1 MRAVV
6 HEAERR
12 VAVREVEDAAAEEE
26 TGALVRITSSALCGT
41 DLHMYDG
48 RTGAE
53 PGMVLGH
60 EPLGVVEAT
69 GGAVTSVR
77 PGDRVVLPTHLYC
90 GTCPHCARG
99 LTAA

>member
-12 VAVREVEDAAAEEE
+12 VAVREVEDAVVEEE
-26 TGALVRITSSALCGT
+26 TDALVRITSSALCGT

-48 RTGAE
+48 RTGAG

-60 EPLGVVEAT
+60 ERGVWSRRPA
-69 GGAVTSVR
+69 ARPPRSAPVTASSS
-77 PGDRVVLPTHLYC
+77 PPTC
-90 GTCPHCARG
+90 TAAPARTARG
-99 LTAA
+99 A